1 MGFWNKLKN
10 KGKKLD
16 SKSSSFPT
24 SGQPTSSDIKLQS
37 TPAID
42 AKNTLQTNS
51 QIQQQTSHLQ
61 KPAEQSLQFE
71 STVQQTQSEKMDI
84 SQLSRDKLIEL
95 VRKNCSKKPEDRLTE
110 AEIMVLKEAREQLS
124 PEAWAEIKKA
134 AKQEQ
139 QRYSLI

>member
-1 MGFWNKLKN
+1 

-71 STVQQTQSEKMDI
+71 STVQQTQSEKRDI
-84 SQLSRDKLIEL
+84 SQLPRDKLIEL
-95 VRKNCSKKPEDRLTE
+95 VRKNCSKKPEDRLT
-110 AEIMVLKEAREQLS
+110 
-124 PEAWAEIKKA
+124 
-134 AKQEQ
+134 
-139 QRYSLI
+139 